1 MNLVD
6 EGIDLGVLGSLDE
19 TALAD
24 ATFSVEA
31 GLNFGLGVY
40 RGDLGACFAND
51 GSTPLTQ
58 LNDGAWGD
66 VLVGMTAVLADV
78 SKRRP
83 GQEVTQR
90 PGKAAFSHPSRI
102 HTAFRYS
109 LSGTPAATGW
119 SAAAPVRARICIGR
133 EACRADRS
141 AVASSVTGPAW

>member
-51 GSTPLTQ
+51 GSTPLPRQ
-58 LNDGAWGD
+58 NGAVERLGF
-66 VLVGMTAVLADV
+66 VIPFLFL
-78 SKRRP
+78 
-83 GQEVTQR
+83 QEPRQR
-90 PGKAAFSHPSRI
+90 PVGAE
-102 HTAFRYS
+102 
-109 LSGTPAATGW
+109 TGRT
-119 SAAAPVRARICIGR
+119 VQEGR
-133 EACRADRS
+133 
-141 AVASSVTGPAW
+141 VP